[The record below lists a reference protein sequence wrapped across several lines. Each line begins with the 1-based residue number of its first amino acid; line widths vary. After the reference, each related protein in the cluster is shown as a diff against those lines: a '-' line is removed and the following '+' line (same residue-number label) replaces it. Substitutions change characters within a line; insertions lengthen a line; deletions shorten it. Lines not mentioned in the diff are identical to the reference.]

1 MADQGE
7 RPAGQRD
14 GCDRQRLLSKM
25 KIQNL
30 IGLRNAIQ
38 DLLAAPL
45 SFRINLSSY
54 SHPAVFPIRWGLM
67 GAACLLAAF
76 IAWDLLDG
84 YHLYGEIAEL
94 RASVARLQEQD
105 RQLSAAAQHE
115 GIDLTDSALQR
126 LPAEV
131 AFVNRLVE
139 QREFSWTSFLSELEK
154 AVPARVGILSIRLDP
169 SSAVIRLSGSAVTFE
184 DATSFLTTLQDHPH
198 FRDPVLI
205 QHQNREDGLV
215 EFHVQIH
222 YRGHAKDRAT

>member
-1 MADQGE
+1 
-7 RPAGQRD
+7 
-14 GCDRQRLLSKM
+14 M
-25 KIQNL
+25 KIRNL

-67 GAACLLAAF
+67 GAACLLAAS

-105 RQLSAAAQHE
+105 RQLSAAAQRE
-115 GIDLTDSALQR
+115 GIDLSDSALQR

-215 EFHVQIH
+215 EFHVHIH

>member
-1 MADQGE
+1 
-7 RPAGQRD
+7 
-14 GCDRQRLLSKM
+14 M

-105 RQLSAAAQHE
+105 RQLSAAAQRE

>member
-1 MADQGE
+1 
-7 RPAGQRD
+7 
-14 GCDRQRLLSKM
+14 M
-25 KIQNL
+25 KIRNL

>member
-25 KIQNL
+25 KIRNL

-105 RQLSAAAQHE
+105 RQLSAAAQRE

>member
-7 RPAGQRD
+7 GPAGQRD

-105 RQLSAAAQHE
+105 RQLSAAAQRE